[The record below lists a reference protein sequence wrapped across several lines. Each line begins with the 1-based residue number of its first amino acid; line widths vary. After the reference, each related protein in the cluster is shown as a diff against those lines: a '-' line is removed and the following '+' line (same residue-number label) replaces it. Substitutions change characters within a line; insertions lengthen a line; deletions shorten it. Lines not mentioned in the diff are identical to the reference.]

1 MSNILYDTDSYKVS
15 MQPQY
20 AADVDTIQ
28 SYGGPRKGGDSLFFG
43 MQDILYSTFMENI
56 YSNVALA
63 RAKSIWEMHGEPFPI
78 DAFRAASKICTVG
91 VPLRIWSV
99 DEGTVLQEGEPAYV
113 VENVGGRDT
122 RVFVPWAETSL
133 LRVWYH
139 SSVATTSWR
148 IRSLIKGY
156 LERSGDVGGL
166 AFKLHDFGS
175 RGASS
180 PESAAIGGMAHLA
193 TGAMGTDNGVAL
205 IRAMD
210 SYHADLPGF
219 SIPAAEHSTI
229 TSWGKDREVDAYRN
243 MIKQFG
249 KPGAIVAVVSD
260 SYNIYSAVEN
270 MWCGV
275 LKDEVIASGATIV
288 IRPDSGDPLVVLPRL
303 VGVVASSYGF
313 TVNEKGYKVL
323 NNIRFIW
330 GDGINELTIGSIL
343 RQMVDMFGY
352 SADNFAFGMGGAL
365 LQKIDRDTY
374 GWAQKACAVRDDTSS
389 EWRDVYKDP
398 ITDPGKVSRKGRQ
411 SIENMRLRYDCGTL
425 YNIDSFGK
433 IQQRILS
440 AT

>member
-1 MSNILYDTDSYKVS
+1 MSNILFDTDSYKVS
-15 MQPQY
+15 MQEQY
-20 AADVDTIQ
+20 APDVEYIQ
-28 SYGGPRKGGDSLFFG
+28 SYGGPRKGGESIFFG
-43 MQDILYSTFMENI
+43 LQDILYNTFRENI
-56 YSNVALA
+56 YTNVALA
-63 RAKSIWEMHGEPFPI
+63 RAKSIWEAHGEPFPI
-78 DAFRAASKICTVG
+78 EAFNDASKICNKG
-91 VPLRIWSV
+91 LPLRIWSV

-113 VENVGGRDT
+113 VENVGGQAT

-133 LRVWYH
+133 LRVWYP

-148 IRSLIKGY
+148 IRSLIKSY
-156 LERSGDVGGL
+156 LEKSGDVSGL

-193 TGAMGTDNGVAL
+193 TGAMGTDTGIAL

-210 SYHADLPGF
+210 SYDADLPGF

-243 MIKQFG
+243 MIKQFA
-249 KPGAIVAVVSD
+249 KPGTIVAVVSD
-260 SYNIYSAVEN
+260 SYNIYTAVEE
-270 MWCGV
+270 MWCKE

-288 IRPDSGDPLVVLPRL
+288 IRPDSGDPLTVLPKL
-303 VGVVASSYGF
+303 VRTVAASYGY
-313 TVNEKGYKVL
+313 TINDKGYKVL

-330 GDGINELTIGSIL
+330 GDGIKMLTIGSIL
-343 RQMVDMFGY
+343 RQMVDMLGY

-365 LQKIDRDTY
+365 LQKVDRDTY
-374 GWAQKACAVRDDTSS
+374 GWAQKACAVSNGF

-398 ITDPGKVSRKGRQ
+398 VTDPGKVSRKGNQRT
-411 SIENMRLRYDCGTL
+411 ENMKLRYDCGTM
-425 YNIDSFGK
+425 YNTDSFSK

-440 AT
+440 VT